1 MPNFLSTLKTFV
13 LHITAVRTV
22 SAGHKMVSDGW
33 AAFENAC
40 ANAGPG
46 ELPQLLRSLKGKTN
60 PSPPCRSLM
69 PIKQEP
75 MDVYN
80 QVNGTSQDMSPTTEK
95 PIRETPIA
103 VRLEGHKYQY
113 RCGNCDIAPTATSRA
128 MDSHIRAV
136 HTKKAF
142 LCSYCDFT
150 TYNLDS
156 MQRHEKSHK

>member
-1 MPNFLSTLKTFV
+1 MQ
-13 LHITAVRTV
+13 TV

-40 ANAGPG
+40 ADAGPG
-46 ELPQLLRSLKGKTN
+46 ELPQLLHSFKGKTN
-60 PSPPCRSLM
+60 PSPPCRILT

-75 MDVYN
+75 MDVSHE
-80 QVNGTSQDMSPTTEK
+80 VNGASQNMSPSTQQ
-95 PIRETPIA
+95 PIHETLIA
-103 VRLEGHKYQY
+103 IRLEGHTYQY
-113 RCGNCDIAPTATSRA
+113 RCGNCDIAPTATSWA
-128 MDSHIRAV
+128 MDAHIQAV

-156 MQRHEKSHK
+156 MQRHEKGHK